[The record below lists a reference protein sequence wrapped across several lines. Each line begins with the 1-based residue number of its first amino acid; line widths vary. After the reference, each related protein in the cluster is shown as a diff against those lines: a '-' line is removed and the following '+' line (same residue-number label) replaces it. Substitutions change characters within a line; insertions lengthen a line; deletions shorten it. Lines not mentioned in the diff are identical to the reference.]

1 MTNKERQEKL
11 NVEKWKAS
19 KVAMEDLSGKMIWC
33 QLCQK
38 CENDTYADFICGYHK
53 VCLAEQSERDK
64 LCLCAFAYNKYKRK
78 INDI

>member
-19 KVAMEDLSGKMIWC
+19 EMACEDLSGKMLWC
-33 QLCQK
+33 EFCPK
-38 CENDTYADFICGYHK
+38 CENDTCADFICGNHK

-64 LCLCAFAYNKYKRK
+64 LCLCAVAYNKLKK
-78 INDI
+78 KK